1 MKICFVSYEIHPT
14 TPGGCGVLLHNAA
27 HILLQQN
34 HRVIFLLD
42 IPPDKF
48 EHFQQFDRPA
58 LPNSQMCWAYHV
70 ESLCADLPLSADNFD
85 GNEFLWRSYRVH
97 FALKKLVV
105 TELPDI
111 VEFFD
116 FTGVAYTSL
125 LAKITQQ
132 CYPNSRLVIRLHNS
146 LELIDREEST
156 KSHNFEQYLAY
167 AVEHSALRL
176 AETILYPSEAYLT
189 RSYRPYYEAWLGQ
202 TVPSKPPLVDHP
214 RGLGKVDAPNLVL
227 FYGRLYGF
235 KGVDLFVDAAVSLL
249 HSSPDAALKFVL
261 VGHDSRRAPDGSPTY
276 QEYLVKKI
284 PARFLDKFDFKGHL
298 NWDELTALL
307 PNVLFA
313 VFPSFIESF
322 AYAAHE
328 LYAAGIP
335 LIVNDIPAFADYF
348 THTINA
354 LVFDGTIT
362 DLTRQ
367 MLILA
372 TDKPLR
378 QKITAPYSL
387 AELPLGDFYADPFR
401 PTWIKMDDTYAHLP
415 SILVC
420 ILETGRQDSARTLD
434 MISGQ
439 LSDGAVIVIFKPANL
454 VSQFEDTGVV
464 WLFGQSYRMFDDTG
478 QPVAPTRLTTLDTL
492 LLLKAGDI
500 VQNGY
505 IKTCLQTLA
514 RQPELAFVGCWKK
527 IKCDDTAS
535 IDAFPF
541 DAALEL
547 LPVRKNLRWFNRA
560 VMRTPPGK
568 LLIDLFQ
575 PALAEFAEIGYLWQ
589 LEDKIGPGVVIPEA
603 LIEIPTSAPAVPANP
618 NLISYLILRNASSS
632 RQRRLA
638 RYLVSYLLE
647 SDTEIPADLSDRVL
661 VQRLSAELEAM
672 RSTKGWRMLEKYWT
686 LRDALV
692 GLLRPDRRKSSPNH
706 RQ

>member
-27 HILLQQN
+27 HILLRQN

-48 EHFQQFDRPA
+48 EQFQQFDRSA
-58 LPNSQMCWAYHV
+58 LPNSQLCRAYHV
-70 ESLCADLPLSADNFD
+70 ETLGADLPLTADSFG

-97 FALKKLVV
+97 FALKKLVAA
-105 TELPDI
+105 ELPDV

-132 CYPNSRLVIRLHNS
+132 DYQKSRLVIRLHNS

-167 AVEHSALRL
+167 ALEHSALRL

-214 RGLGKVDAPNLVL
+214 RGLAQADAPNLVL

-249 HSSPDAALKFVL
+249 HSSPETGLNFVL
-261 VGHDSRRAPDGSPTY
+261 VGHDSHRAPDGSPTY
-276 QEYLVKKI
+276 QEFLTKKI
-284 PARFLDKFDFKGHL
+284 PARFLDRFVFKGHL

-335 LIVNDIPAFADYF
+335 LIVNNIPAFADYF

-354 LVFDGTIT
+354 LVFDGTVT
-362 DLTRQ
+362 DLARQ
-367 MLILA
+367 MLLLA

-387 AELPLGDFYADPFR
+387 SQSPLGSFYTDPSQ
-401 PTWIKMDDTYAHLP
+401 PTWINTDDTPHQFP

-420 ILETGRQDSARTLD
+420 ILETGRQDSAKTLD

-439 LSDGAVIVIFKPANL
+439 LPVGAAVVIFKPANL

-464 WLFGQSYRMFDDTG
+464 WLFGQSYRLFDGVG

-492 LLLKAGDI
+492 LILEAGD
-500 VQNGY
+500 VAQNGY

-514 RQPELAFVGCWKK
+514 RQPELSFVGCWKK
-527 IKCDDTAS
+527 IKRDSTVF
-535 IDAFPF
+535 IDPFPF
-541 DAALEL
+541 DATLEL
-547 LPVRKNLRWFNRA
+547 LPVRKNLLWFNRA

-568 LLIDLFQ
+568 LLVDLLQ

-589 LEDKIGPGVVIPEA
+589 LEDAIGPGVAIPEA
-603 LIEIPTSAPAVPANP
+603 LIEISTEDPAVPANP
-618 NLISYLILRNASSS
+618 NLISNLILRNTSIT

-647 SDTEIPADLSDRVL
+647 TDTEIPADLSDRVM

-672 RSTKGWRMLEKYWT
+672 RSTRGWRMLEKYWT
-686 LRDALV
+686 LREALA
-692 GLLRPDRRKSSPNH
+692 GWLRPDQRKSSPNH